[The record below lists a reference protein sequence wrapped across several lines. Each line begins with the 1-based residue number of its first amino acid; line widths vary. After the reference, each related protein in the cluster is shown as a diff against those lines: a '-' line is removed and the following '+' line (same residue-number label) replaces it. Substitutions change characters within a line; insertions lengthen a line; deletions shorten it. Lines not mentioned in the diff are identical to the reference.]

1 MRTTAA
7 IARFVPANCRRYNL
21 LCCSHL
27 ERLLLGNL
35 EHMVRNVGQSR
46 PNFGTRLAHPQVRLM
61 ENVSSSVKTRRA

>member
-35 EHMVRNVGQSR
+35 EHVVRNVGQSR
-46 PNFGTRLAHPQVRLM
+46 PNFGTASRPQVRLV
-61 ENVSSSVKTRRA
+61 ENVSSSVKARRA